1 MRLAFAGTPEFARN
15 ALAALHDAGHDIPLV
30 LTQPD
35 RPAGRGM
42 KLQAS
47 PVKQLALALGTFEVT
62 AATDP
67 TCGVDDP
74 LPRHAVDQRARE
86 QAQSLPHG
94 SRRPRVAEDCSDL
107 PIGRY
112 TAARDLPD
120 DAIDVSLEG

>member
-1 MRLAFAGTPEFARN
+1 VPAQAIERQTPRPRKGD
-15 ALAALHDAGHDIPLV
+15 AL
-30 LTQPD
+30 
-35 RPAGRGM
+35 
-42 KLQAS
+42 S
-47 PVKQLALALGTFEVT
+47 FEQLALALGTFEVT